1 MRSLATLVQSC
12 ILLSMSDTRE
22 SSWWSVNACSQRAP
36 ASSAALELC
45 SASPYWPLSKSS
57 RAEGSA
63 VLPDALVQRVAFG
76 GAVAP
81 VGLPGE
87 VVAAVQGLGVGD
99 VQTDAGELDHRGGV
113 RAPRV
118 SAQHRQPSLLRG
130 VRRNLDHEEIS
141 RKQ

>member
-1 MRSLATLVQSC
+1 M
-12 ILLSMSDTRE
+12 
-22 SSWWSVNACSQRAP
+22 
-36 ASSAALELC
+36 C

-87 VVAAVQGLGVGD
+87 VVAAVHGVGVGD

-118 SAQHRQPSLLRG
+118 CAQHRHAVRVVGALARALHEAGVGDCGGDGGGDAEEDDGHDSDDGRLR
-130 VRRNLDHEEIS
+130 RHCS
-141 RKQ
+141 RKWLGFLV

>member
-1 MRSLATLVQSC
+1 MHPLVDVGHEGIELVVGERLLAAGAGVLGGAGV
-12 ILLSMSDTRE
+12 LLGVAVLAVVEVVAR
-22 SSWWSVNACSQRAP
+22 R
-36 ASSAALELC
+36 LE
-45 SASPYWPLSKSS
+45 
-57 RAEGSA
+57 RVEGGA
-63 VLPDALVQRVAFG
+63 VLPDALVQRVAFV